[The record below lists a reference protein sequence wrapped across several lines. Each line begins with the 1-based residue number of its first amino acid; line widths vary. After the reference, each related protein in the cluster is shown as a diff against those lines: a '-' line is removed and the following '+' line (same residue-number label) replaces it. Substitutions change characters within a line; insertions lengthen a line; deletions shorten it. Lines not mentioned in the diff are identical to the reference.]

1 MLTLYFVTIYM
12 YVYLRKALC
21 LKNKKTHKKKK
32 EKKEKKETAF
42 YMIPATCC

>member
-21 LKNKKTHKKKK
+21 LKKKKGGKRKKKK
-32 EKKEKKETAF
+32 KLRF
-42 YMIPATCC
+42 I

>member
-21 LKNKKTHKKKK
+21 LKKKKGGK
-32 EKKEKKETAF
+32 RKKKKETAF